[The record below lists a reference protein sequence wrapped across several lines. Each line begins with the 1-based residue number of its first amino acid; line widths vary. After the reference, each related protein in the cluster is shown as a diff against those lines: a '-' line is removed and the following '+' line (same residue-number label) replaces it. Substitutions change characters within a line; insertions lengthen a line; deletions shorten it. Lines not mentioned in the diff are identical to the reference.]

1 MLYNCKK
8 LRKSN
13 YIVLNATI
21 FVNYLW
27 HLMKESAKILNINSV
42 GLLKNEDRFKFF
54 LTMQGFFFLG
64 NFYEVGIFLSYLCS
78 HSCINFA
85 NKWHNVPSISNY
97 RTCPTF
103 SLQKYYLFLLRS
115 WQKLPCED
123 YKNIIKS
130 NKSIHTTNH
139 IKEKQDAL
147 LTIILV

>member
-42 GLLKNEDRFKFF
+42 GLFQKMRTASNFSWLCRE
-54 LTMQGFFFLG
+54 FFFLG
-64 NFYEVGIFLSYLCS
+64 NFYEVGIFLWYLCS

-85 NKWHNVPSISNY
+85 KKWHNVPSISNY
-97 RTCPTF
+97 WTCPTF
-103 SLQKYYLFLLRS
+103 SH
-115 WQKLPCED
+115 
-123 YKNIIKS
+123 YKNIIFFYWEPGRSCHVK
-130 NKSIHTTNH
+130 TTK
-139 IKEKQDAL
+139 ILSSPTKAYTPQ
-147 LTIILV
+147 II